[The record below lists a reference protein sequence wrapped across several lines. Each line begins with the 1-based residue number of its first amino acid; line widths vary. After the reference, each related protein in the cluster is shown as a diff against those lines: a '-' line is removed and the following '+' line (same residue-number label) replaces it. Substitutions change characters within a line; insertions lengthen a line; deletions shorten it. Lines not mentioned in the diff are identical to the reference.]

1 MNKKGFT
8 LIELLIV
15 VAIIGILAAIAIP
28 GYLGAQAKS
37 KRAQVKANA
46 VSMSAELGNW
56 LDSCYSQ
63 SIAGRKSCDTN
74 GDGATDDLTGKV
86 ASDMVAAVLAHP
98 NYGQIMNPYDSAD
111 KLFQDTDTGAKGN
124 VCLIADAPNRR
135 IHIKAYVDDGNGG
148 VETVYDQ
155 WVAVD

>member
-46 VSMSAELGNW
+46 VSITAELLNW
-56 LDSCYSQ
+56 MNSAYARDLADRQ
-63 SIAGRKSCDTN
+63 SCDTN
-74 GDGATDDLTGKV
+74 GDGTNDDLTGIV
-86 ASDMVAAVLAHP
+86 PSGLVAAVLAHP
-98 NYGQIMNPYDSAD
+98 NYGSIRNPYDTANP
-111 KLFQDTDTGAKGN
+111 LFVNSDTGAAGN
-124 VCLIADAPNRR
+124 VCLIADDAHNR
-135 IHIKAYVDDGNGG
+135 IHVKAYADDGAGG
-148 VETVYDQ
+148 AELVYDQ
-155 WVAVD
+155 LIAN